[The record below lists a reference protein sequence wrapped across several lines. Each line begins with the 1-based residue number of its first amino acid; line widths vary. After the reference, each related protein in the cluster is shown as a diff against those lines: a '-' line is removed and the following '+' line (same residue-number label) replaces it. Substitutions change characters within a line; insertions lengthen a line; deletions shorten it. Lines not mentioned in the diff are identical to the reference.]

1 MAYDFIGLVNDVCGR
16 LNEVKLTTTN
26 FATTTGYYTF
36 VKEAVNSSIRHI
48 TQEEFEWSWNHVE
61 NELILVAG
69 VSREPYPS
77 DAKKVNM
84 QSFRIKRDATI
95 GNGTEYLKEITYE
108 EYLEKYVDQEYDSGT
123 SNRGIPRMIVQ
134 APSREFILVPEPDEA
149 YTLVYEY
156 YTLGYDLEGH
166 DDVPSIPEPYRHV
179 IINGAMYYAYQFRN
193 DAQMA
198 NMSQVLF
205 EDGIKHLRT
214 LHINRY
220 KEIRDRRVSF

>member
-16 LNEVKLTTTN
+16 LNEVRLTTTN

-48 TQEEFEWSWNHVE
+48 QQEEFEWSWNHIE
-61 NELILVAG
+61 QDLTLVAG
-69 VSREPYPS
+69 TSRESFPA
-77 DAKKVNM
+77 DAKTINM
-84 QSFRIKRDATI
+84 QSFRIKRNDTI
-95 GNGTEYLKEITYE
+95 GNGTQHLKEITYE

-123 SNRGIPRMIVQ
+123 ANRGMPRLVAR
-134 APSREFILVPEPDEA
+134 APSREFILIPEPDEA
-149 YTLVYEY
+149 YELVYEY
-156 YTLGYDLEGH
+156 YTLGFDLEV
-166 DDVPSIPEPYRHV
+166 DTDVPQIPEPYRHV

-198 NMSQVLF
+198 NMSLQMF
-205 EDGIKHLRT
+205 EDGIKYLRS

-220 KEIRDRRVSF
+220 KEVRDRRVSF